1 MSEEQ
6 QVQPQLALERIYT
19 KDISFEVPGAQVF
32 TKQWQPELNINLSS
46 AAEKIDPTHF
56 EVSLKVV
63 VQANND
69 NETAFIVDVTQSG
82 IFLID
87 NIEEDRLPYILG
99 AYCPNILFPFLRE
112 AVNDL
117 VTKGSFPQLLLTPIN
132 FDAEFEANMQR
143 AQAAA
148 FQYIKTKSRNPYVH
162 YSPIYKC
169 RSG

>member
-6 QVQPQLALERIYT
+6 QAQPQLALERIYT
-19 KDISFEVPGAQVF
+19 KDLSFEVPGASVF
-32 TKQWQPELNINLSS
+32 TKEWQPELNINLSS
-46 AAEKIDPTHF
+46 AAEKVDPTHF

-63 VQANND
+63 VQATNAG
-69 NETAFIVDVTQSG
+69 ETAFIVDVTQSG

-87 NIEEDRLPYILG
+87 DVEEERLPYILG

-132 FDAEFEANMQR
+132 FDAEFEANLQR
-143 AQAAA
+143 VQGVDAEGQA
-148 FQYIKTKSRNPYVH
+148 
-162 YSPIYKC
+162 
-169 RSG
+169 

>member
-1 MSEEQ
+1 M
-6 QVQPQLALERIYT
+6 VAT
-19 KDISFEVPGAQVF
+19 ISGFF
-32 TKQWQPELNINLSS
+32 TKEWQPEININLTSD
-46 AAEKIDPTHF
+46 AEQVDPTHF

-63 VQANND
+63 VQATNAG
-69 NETAFIVDVTQSG
+69 ETAFIVDVTQSG

-87 NIEEDRLPYILG
+87 GVEEERLPYILG

-143 AQAAA
+143 AQGADAEGQA
-148 FQYIKTKSRNPYVH
+148 
-162 YSPIYKC
+162 
-169 RSG
+169 

>member
-1 MSEEQ
+1 MSEE

-19 KDISFEVPGAQVF
+19 KDIAFEVPGAQVF

-46 AAEKIDPTHF
+46 AAEKIDPNHY

-63 VQANND
+63 VQATNES
-69 NETAFIVDVTQSG
+69 ETAFIVDVTQSG
-82 IFLID
+82 IFLVD
-87 NIEEDRLPYILG
+87 GVEEDRLPYVLG
-99 AYCPNILFPFLRE
+99 AYCPNILFTFLRE

-143 AQAAA
+143 LQAEGDAQGQA
-148 FQYIKTKSRNPYVH
+148 
-162 YSPIYKC
+162 
-169 RSG
+169 

>member
-6 QVQPQLALERIYT
+6 QAQLALERIYT
-19 KDISFEVPGAQVF
+19 KDLSFEVPGAGVF
-32 TKQWQPELNINLSS
+32 TKEWQPELNINLSS
-46 AAEKIDPTHF
+46 AAEKIDATHY

-63 VQANND
+63 VQANNAS
-69 NETAFIVDVTQSG
+69 ETAFIVDATQSG
-82 IFLID
+82 IFLVD
-87 NIEEDRLPYILG
+87 GVEEDRLPYILG

-143 AQAAA
+143 VQEEAAA
-148 FQYIKTKSRNPYVH
+148 EGQA
-162 YSPIYKC
+162 
-169 RSG
+169 